1 MASVREQLMW
11 KALCA
16 VDEAAEE
23 ADARPV
29 VPTFALRFALAFLFT
44 CGNGERWMYDS
55 FWRDIQMPTP
65 IDGKSSARGTMARSG
80 LQGIMRSV
88 GVTPTFESLTALT
101 ARRLRMSPEAA
112 ARRRLARAL
121 RDEGEAQ
128 AARVGEKERARD
140 CGWL

>member
-1 MASVREQLMW
+1 MATMREQLMW

-23 ADARPV
+23 ADRGPV
-29 VPTFALRFALAFLFT
+29 RPTFALRFALAYLFT
-44 CGNGERWMYDS
+44 CGDGERWMYDA
-55 FWRDIQMPTP
+55 FWRDIQMPSP
-65 IDGKSSARGTMARSG
+65 IDGKLSPRGTMARSG

-88 GVTPTFESLTALT
+88 GLTPTFDSMTALT
-101 ARRLRMSPEAA
+101 ARRMRISPDAV
-112 ARRRLARAL
+112 ARRRSARAL

-128 AARVGEKERARD
+128 KQRVGEKERARD